1 MLSRAPRFCLYTR
14 AYHAALRER
23 WMKPRKKRSR
33 SNGALPFVD
42 PIFADAMVPHRAR
55 AASRDG
61 REGKPDHKAMQ
72 VCRAAQRA
80 LSLALGGECDDD
92 VLRSLYVESVL
103 PAPDASRLLVCVVVP
118 RDAAATTEDVLARLA
133 RVHGLLRSAVARTV
147 TRRRAPE
154 LSFLPTREFE
164 APEVTP

>member
-1 MLSRAPRFCLYTR
+1 MI
-14 AYHAALRER
+14 
-23 WMKPRKKRSR
+23 KPRRKRSR
-33 SNGALPFVD
+33 ASGALPFVD

-55 AASRDG
+55 GAARDE
-61 REGKPDHKAMQ
+61 REGKPDHKTMQ

-92 VLRSLYVESVL
+92 VLRSMYVQSVL
-103 PAPDASRLLVCVVVP
+103 PAPDASRLLVCVVLP
-118 RDAAATTEDVLARLA
+118 RDVTATTEDVLARLA
-133 RVHGLLRSAVARTV
+133 RVHGLLRSAVARAV
-147 TRRRAPE
+147 TRKRAPE